1 MDRVFANRLSET
13 ELSNVAITQ
22 HYKINIHLW
31 IFILIVFHQNMAQLK
46 CRDYGFECDF
56 VANGEIEQ
64 VIEDFRIHT
73 DDEHGIDYS
82 KEAIMQFL
90 LRKQGL

>member
-1 MDRVFANRLSET
+1 M
-13 ELSNVAITQ
+13 
-22 HYKINIHLW
+22 
-31 IFILIVFHQNMAQLK
+31 VFHQNMAQLK

-56 VANGEIEQ
+56 VADGEIEQ
-64 VIEDFRIHT
+64 VIEDFRSHT
-73 DDEHGIDYS
+73 YDEHGIDYS

>member
-1 MDRVFANRLSET
+1 
-13 ELSNVAITQ
+13 
-22 HYKINIHLW
+22 
-31 IFILIVFHQNMAQLK
+31 MAKLK

-56 VANGEIEQ
+56 IVEGEIEQ
-64 VIEDFRIHT
+64 VIEDFRKHT
-73 DDEHGIDYS
+73 DEKHGIDYS